1 MGQIQNAII
10 MAAGKGMRLRPLT
23 EKTPK
28 PLLPIG
34 DRTLIETVLDAL
46 TMTGVEKLYVVTGY
60 LGDQFQIL
68 TNRYEN
74 LRLIRNPDYDA
85 ANNISSVYYAREV
98 LRQGACM
105 ICEADLYLRRPEI
118 LREIPDHSCYYGMRK
133 PGYSDDWVFDT
144 GKDGYI
150 TRVGK
155 GGTDCYNMVG
165 LSFFTK
171 EDAAILSDCIQ
182 DAYSM
187 EGLRDLFWDEVVD
200 RNLKRLRLRI
210 RSLEE
215 GSITE
220 IDTCEEYYALT
231 STMK

>member
-1 MGQIQNAII
+1 
-10 MAAGKGMRLRPLT
+10 
-23 EKTPK
+23 
-28 PLLPIG
+28 
-34 DRTLIETVLDAL
+34 
-46 TMTGVEKLYVVTGY
+46 
-60 LGDQFQIL
+60 
-68 TNRYEN
+68 
-74 LRLIRNPDYDA
+74 
-85 ANNISSVYYAREV
+85 
-98 LRQGACM
+98 M
-105 ICEADLYLRRPEI
+105 ICEADLYLRQPEI
-118 LREIPDHSCYYGMRK
+118 LRDIPDHSCYYGMWK
-133 PGYSDDWVFDT
+133 SGYSEDWVFDT

-165 LSFFTK
+165 LSVFTK

-187 EGLRDLFWDEVVD
+187 EGFRDLFWDEVVD

-210 RSLEE
+210 RPVEE

-231 STMK
+231 STLK